1 MAMGDVVVT
10 EFISLD
16 GVIEDPGGAE
26 GFAHGGWSFKFDRG
40 AEGDKF
46 KGDELSAADAQLLGR
61 VTYEGFA
68 AAWPNMGGDP
78 FGDRMNSMPKYVVS
92 TTLQQA
98 DWENSTVL
106 NGDLA
111 SDIAEIK
118 DRHSGDILIAG
129 SATLVHSLTAL
140 GLIDE
145 YRLMQFP
152 VVLGGGKRLFA
163 DDGELRNLKLV
174 ESRPA
179 GDALILRYRKA

>member
-1 MAMGDVVVT
+1 MGDVVVT
-10 EFISLD
+10 EFMSLD

-46 KGDELSAADAQLLGR
+46 KYDELIAADAQLLGR

-68 AAWPNMGGDP
+68 AAWPKMRGDE
-78 FGDRMNSMPKYVVS
+78 FGERMNSMPKYVVS

-98 DWENSTVL
+98 EWENSTIL

-111 SDIAEIK
+111 EDVGAVK
-118 DRHSGDILIAG
+118 ARHAGDILIAG
-129 SATLVHSLTAL
+129 SAKLAQSLTAL

-145 YRLMQFP
+145 YRLMVFP
-152 VVLGGGKRLFA
+152 VLLGGGKRLFA
-163 DDGELRNLKLV
+163 DDRELRNLRLV
-174 ESRPA
+174 DSKPA

>member
-1 MAMGDVVVT
+1 MGDVVVT

-26 GFAHGGWSFKFDRG
+26 NFPHGGWSFKFDRG
-40 AEGDKF
+40 PEGDKF
-46 KGDELSAADAQLLGR
+46 KMDELVAADAQLLGR

-68 AAWPNMGGDP
+68 AAWPNMRGDE
-78 FGDRMNSMPKYVVS
+78 FGDKMNSMPKYVVS
-92 TTLQQA
+92 TTLKQA

-111 SDIAEIK
+111 EDIRTIK
-118 DRHSGDILIAG
+118 DRHAGDILIGG
-129 SATLVHSLTAL
+129 SASLAQSLAAL

-145 YRLMQFP
+145 YRLMMFP
-152 VVLGGGKRLFA
+152 VTLGGGKRLFP
-163 DDGELRNLKLV
+163 DDGEMRTLKLV
-174 ESRPA
+174 ESKTA